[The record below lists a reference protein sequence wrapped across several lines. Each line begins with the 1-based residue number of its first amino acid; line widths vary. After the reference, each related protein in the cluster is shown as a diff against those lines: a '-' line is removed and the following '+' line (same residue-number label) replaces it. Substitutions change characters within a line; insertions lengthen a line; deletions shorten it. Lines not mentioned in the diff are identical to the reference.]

1 MEFVDAVAL
10 FNLAQSVYL
19 IMRGNG
25 MFISEPDTFRMP
37 LQLPRHN
44 AKAFAV
50 VSNGTIKELEIHYA
64 TGQIETIRSPNF

>member
-1 MEFVDAVAL
+1 MEFFDVVSL
-10 FNLAQSVYL
+10 FNLAESVYS

-25 MFISEPDTFRMP
+25 IFISEPDTFRLP

-44 AKAFAV
+44 ATAFAV
-50 VSNGTIKELEIHYA
+50 VSNGNIKELEIHYD